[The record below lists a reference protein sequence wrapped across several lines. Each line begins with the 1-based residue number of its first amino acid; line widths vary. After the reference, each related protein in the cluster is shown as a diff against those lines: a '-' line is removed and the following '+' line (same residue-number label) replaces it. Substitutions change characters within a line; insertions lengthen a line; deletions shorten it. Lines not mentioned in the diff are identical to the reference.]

1 MRLFSKLLTIGALL
15 TAVMLVIV
23 ACDGEDP
30 TPTPTPRP
38 TPTRAFQTPSAVPT
52 ATRPPSGT
60 VAPKPTYAAAPR
72 MTIDQNKRYFATI
85 KTNRGDM
92 RLELLPKIAPVT
104 VNNFVFL
111 SRQGFYDGVRFHRI
125 IKDFMIQGGDPF
137 SADDAK
143 IAAWGTG
150 GPGYTIPDEFPCPNG
165 TVTNS
170 QPANCTPTVTFTK
183 SGYLAMANTGRPA
196 TGGSQFFI
204 TLVPTPHLNGLHT
217 IFGQIVGGAD
227 ILQALGLV
235 ATVPGDR
242 PAQPVTIQTIV
253 IEEQ

>member
-1 MRLFSKLLTIGALL
+1 MRLFPKLLTIAALL
-15 TAVMLVIV
+15 TAAMLVIV

-38 TPTRAFQTPSAVPT
+38 TPTRAFQTPGATAT

-60 VAPKPTYAAAPR
+60 VAPKPTLTAAPP
-72 MTIDQNKRYFATI
+72 MTIDQNKKYFATL

-111 SRQGFYDGVRFHRI
+111 ARQGYFDNMRFHRV
-125 IKDFMIQGGDPF
+125 IKDFMIQGGDPL
-137 SADDAK
+137 SADDTKVAS
-143 IAAWGTG
+143 WGTG

-170 QPANCTPTVTFTK
+170 HPANCTPTLTFTRA
-183 SGYLAMANTGRPA
+183 GLLAMANTGRPA
-196 TGGSQFFI
+196 TGSSQFFI
-204 TLVPTPHLNGLHT
+204 TLVPTAHLNGLHT
-217 IFGQIVGGAD
+217 IFGQIVSGPEV
-227 ILQALGLV
+227 LQAIGLV
-235 ATVPGDR
+235 TTVAGDR
-242 PAQPVTIQTIV
+242 PVQPVTIQGVV

>member
-1 MRLFSKLLTIGALL
+1 MRPFPKLLTIAALL
-15 TAVMLVIV
+15 AAAILTIV
-23 ACDGEDP
+23 GCNGEDP

-38 TPTRAFQTPSAVPT
+38 TPTRAFQTPAVTPA

-60 VAPKPTYAAAPR
+60 VAPKPTFTARPP
-72 MTIDQNKRYFATI
+72 MTIDENKKYFATI

-125 IKDFMIQGGDPF
+125 IKDFMIQSGDPF
-137 SADDAK
+137 SADDTK
-143 IAAWGTG
+143 AALWGTG

-170 QPANCTPTVTFTK
+170 HPANCSPTLTFTRA
-183 SGYLAMANTGRPA
+183 GLLAMANTGRPA

-204 TLVPTPHLNGLHT
+204 TLVQTTHLNGLHT
-217 IFGQIVGGAD
+217 IFGQIVSGAD
-227 ILQALGLV
+227 VLQALGAV
-235 ATVPGDR
+235 ATLPGDR
-242 PAQPVTIQTIV
+242 PAQPVTIQSIA